1 MLTINTSR
9 VHQQRAPGGEPRR
22 RLSGGKKGLIFARV
36 AEALVGALPLTS
48 SVLISC
54 WVSSA
59 LVEHWVRRPSSRSAQ
74 TSIIDCTSSRAR
86 RISFSPSAIPR
97 SATLDPKT
105 ARILTGEDGAP
116 LYFTGII
123 GRPPQARLRSQDA
136 TLSLLLLRVTK
147 PLINID
153 NHLGRLYR

>member
-1 MLTINTSR
+1 MTIIGR
-9 VHQQRAPGGEPRR
+9 Q
-22 RLSGGKKGLIFARV
+22 SGPDFRGSAD
-36 AEALVGALPLTS
+36 ALVTS

-74 TSIIDCTSSRAR
+74 TSIIDCTSFRAR
-86 RISFSPSAIPR
+86 RISSSPSAIPR
-97 SATLDPKT
+97 AQRSTRKPRGSSPGGTGPFLFHGHNWPAT
-105 ARILTGEDGAP
+105 
-116 LYFTGII
+116 
-123 GRPPQARLRSQDA
+123 RPGFCSQDA